1 MLKLL
6 MRWKIFFI
14 IIVSLFSIYSFWYC
28 PNDLEITH
36 HFKTFGEGQ
45 KQLKIAHVTDLH
57 SKGMGT
63 VEQKLFDSLKSEN
76 PDIIFFTGDLATPGG
91 SIAGYKSVIENLKA
105 PLGVYF
111 VKGNWEYW
119 EPISEL
125 SKLLKT
131 EKVTDLSNKRITLN
145 NKIDLIGFD
154 DIEGSPDLS
163 LRDKIDPNK
172 LNIALFHSPSFFRS
186 IPSSISLSFAGHSHG
201 GQVKIPF
208 LGSIWTPRGTGKYR
222 EGWFKEGAK
231 ELYVS
236 RGIGNSI
243 LPLRFNCRPELAI
256 ITLKY

>member
-1 MLKLL
+1 MIWKVLL
-6 MRWKIFFI
+6 LVI
-14 IIVSLFSIYSFWYC
+14 IALTSVYSFWIC
-28 PNDLEITH
+28 PNDLEVTYQT
-36 HFKTFGEGQ
+36 KSFGDGQ

-57 SKGMGT
+57 SDKVGT
-63 VEQKLFDSLKSEN
+63 VEQKLFDSLKEER
-76 PDIIFFTGDLATPGG
+76 PDVIFITGDLATPGG
-91 SIAGYKSVIENLKA
+91 LDAGYKSIIENFKA

-125 SKLLKT
+125 GTLLKT
-131 EKVTDLSNKRITLN
+131 GKVTDLSNKKISLN

-154 DIEGSPDLS
+154 DIEGSPNLS
-163 LRDKIDPNK
+163 LRDDIDKKK
-172 LNIALFHSPSFFRS
+172 LNIALFHSPSFFNS

-208 LGSIWTPRGTGKYR
+208 LGSIWTPRGTGKYK
-222 EGWFKEGAK
+222 EGWFKDGSK

-256 ITLKY
+256 ITLNY